1 MIGKAQCQASLNES
15 GPRRI
20 VLVDFG
26 SRLSAGAFLTPNVY
40 GQVSIKELRYPWSPA
55 IAPLKGS
62 GPGGIIKMGFRDRL
76 FVGPFIYHLWG
87 NSVPN
92 SSRAAS
98 RILSAA
104 FAIASGHPG
113 LPCVF
118 GTPYSSFPP
127 APRER
132 RPEGFARIDE
142 ERKRIPDLFNHGN
155 VLLLNY

>member
-55 IAPLKGS
+55 IAPLKWS
-62 GPGGIIKMGFRDRL
+62 GPEGIIKVLFRFRL
-76 FVGPFIYHLWG
+76 CAGPFIYHLWG
-87 NSVPN
+87 SSVPN

-98 RILSAA
+98 MILNAA
-104 FAIASGHPG
+104 F
-113 LPCVF
+113 
-118 GTPYSSFPP
+118 
-127 APRER
+127 ER
-132 RPEGFARIDE
+132 
-142 ERKRIPDLFNHGN
+142 
-155 VLLLNY
+155 